1 MANKLLA
8 SSLNNFI
15 VLNNTHTTDSPYVTF
30 AVGSPSNLKIIIK
43 DANNDDGYYKEIVGS
58 PSSVISADSFKT
70 SGLVALSLMECLKLN
85 SIFYNITL
93 EHVNILKA
101 YIDTSIKYNITVEGA
116 GLTVGGT
123 YSSYNAVSPN
133 KMVVMLQGKIDENT
147 NCISMEKYNNNPTI
161 SFNISSPFQ
170 YSSLKKP
177 LDLNI
182 TAYQVYDSQ
191 ASLVTVPYTAVT
203 IMPTTL
209 SKFQSVDYNK
219 YYNADKVHFLTNN
232 ENRYY
237 NYGEHYGLSVLSDSQ
252 VTIFKNFY
260 TNSGVF
266 LQTDRTCE
274 YIEQNGI
281 RYDIYDT
288 LDLDNIEARYHHQVG
303 YVDVYA
309 LVGGRESYPV
319 RFNIKPKCKGNN
331 EVFFLNELGGID
343 SFNFTNTKTVE
354 RSIDDQ
360 STYFI
365 NPIKDWSDKYELQ
378 YVKQKM
384 NKVSYTLS
392 THQVDIDTARWL
404 NELNKSKYVYQY
416 LGTVNPKYKVIVVDK
431 FDIETNSADDE
442 FELEMEYHEADNQV
456 NV

>member
-30 AVGSPSNLKIIIK
+30 TVGSPSNVKITIK
-43 DANNDDGYYKEIVGS
+43 DKNNDDGYYKEIVGS
-58 PSSVISADSFKT
+58 SNSLLSSSSFST
-70 SGLVALSLMECLKLN
+70 VGVAALNLLECLKLN
-85 SIFYNITL
+85 GIFFNITL
-93 EHVNILKA
+93 ESANTIKA
-101 YIDTSIKYNITVEGA
+101 NIDTSISYSISVSG
-116 GLTVGGT
+116 GGITVGGT
-123 YSSYNAVSPN
+123 YSSYEALSPS
-133 KMVVMLQGKIDENT
+133 KMVVMLQGQIDANT
-147 NCISMEKYNNNPTI
+147 TNITMEKYNNNPTV
-161 SFNISSPFQ
+161 SFNITSPFS
-170 YSSLKKP
+170 YSQLRVP

-182 TAYQVYDSQ
+182 TAYQMYNSR
-191 ASLVTVPYTAVT
+191 ASMVTVPYSKVT
-203 IMPTTL
+203 ILPTTL

-281 RYDIYDT
+281 RYDICDT

-309 LVGGRESYPV
+309 LVGGRESYPI

-442 FELEMEYHEADNQV
+442 FELEMEYHEADGEILI
-456 NV
+456 